1 MGNMTINQPA
11 TIDGA
16 AFTVRRTIDIAAPV
30 DRVWVAITDPAHIS
44 RWFGRAEFDRSGAG
58 ALGTLSWDDHGSIPV
73 RVEEVDEPRMIAY
86 RWSNDHALGTPP
98 EALDVDHST
107 VFTFTLEPTATG
119 TQLTVVE
126 TGFENIS
133 DPQAELE
140 SHRGGWDFELD
151 ELVALLEGTA

>member
-1 MGNMTINQPA
+1 MGNMTINQLA
-11 TIDGA
+11 TIDGP

-30 DRVWVAITDPAHIS
+30 HKVWIAITDPAHIS
-44 RWFGRAEFDRSGAG
+44 QWFGRAEFAGSGAG

-73 RVEEVDEPRMIAY
+73 RVEAVDEPHMITY

-98 EALDVDHST
+98 EALDVAHST
-107 VFTFTLEPTATG
+107 VFTFTLEPTPSG

-151 ELVALLEGTA
+151 ELVALLEGDK

>member
-30 DRVWVAITDPAHIS
+30 GKVWVAITDPAHIS
-44 RWFGRAEFDRSGAG
+44 RWFGRAQFDRSGAG

-98 EALDVDHST
+98 EALDIDHST

-151 ELVALLEGTA
+151 ELVALLEGDA